1 MARMCAEVEARAD
14 ELRPELCGAVP
25 KLLAE
30 LKSTGKLL
38 GVTSG
43 NVERIGWA
51 KLKAAGIGEYFSFG
65 SFSDRN
71 ETARRSSAGVPKRR
85 GGAGRRGQDMALWA
99 NTPADVAAAKALRLS
114 GHCCGDRH
122 LLAGWSGQGRAG
134 DVHPRLRNPVELRRL
149 SGIR

>member
-1 MARMCAEVEARAD
+1 M
-14 ELRPELCGAVP
+14 P

-30 LKSTGKLL
+30 LKSAGKLL

-71 ETARRSSAGVPKRR
+71 ETRTEIFRWGADEARRRLGGEAQGVLCGRYSGGR
-85 GGAGRRGQDMALWA
+85 GGGQGLRISGDCGGDWDIFAGGAG
-99 NTPADVAAAKALRLS
+99 K
-114 GHCCGDRH
+114 
-122 LLAGWSGQGRAG
+122 GRAG
-134 DVHPRLRNPVELRRL
+134 DVHPRLRNPVELRTM